1 MLWVRISI
9 RARSATVCD
18 TVCQWLATGRW
29 FSPSAPVSSTYKTDR
44 HDITEIV
51 LKVAL
56 NIIKQTNKNNIHYL
70 FCRTHVI
77 NKLMTFLPQI
87 RFSNRYAQLSF
98 RIRQSWYICHKVRDC
113 RVCLTSSQQSLSA
126 INDTNRLLLK
136 RWCCM
141 LSTRSTLLVG
151 LLHSTIALNS
161 SPQEDVVL
169 LLYILFSE
177 KNTLFS

>member
-9 RARSATVCD
+9 RARSTTLCD
-18 TVCQWLATGRW
+18 KVCQWLATGRW
-29 FSPSAPVSSTYKTDR
+29 FSQSAPVSSTYKIDR

-56 NIIKQTNKNNIHYL
+56 NVIKQTNKNNIHYL
-70 FCRTHVI
+70 FCHAHVI
-77 NKLMTFLPQI
+77 NKLTTFLPQI
-87 RFSNRYAQLSF
+87 RFSNRYVQLSF

-113 RVCLTSSQQSLSA
+113 RDCLTPSQQSLSA
-126 INDTNRLLLK
+126 INDTNRLQLR

-151 LLHSTIALNS
+151 FLHSVIALK
-161 SPQEDVVL
+161 Q
-169 LLYILFSE
+169 
-177 KNTLFS
+177 